1 MSIRKFIGFG
11 FIALASITL
20 VACES
25 TPPQPT
31 TQAVEQQQSAAN
43 QQALIRSTPIPRVEH
58 SLERANLVKRAQRV
72 NSLNLNSCITLFSN
86 TGAVVAFFPVDGKVS
101 SLNSYLQ
108 SGEQVIKDPHAYTGQ
123 YYTGSIVIE
132 APDIDGAYG
141 ANANGIFFF
150 TADTDAYVEWK
161 GDYFWSDQ
169 CLKPVSASLLIQ
181 AEEADLPVGVDP
193 LPAPAADEISLD

>member
-1 MSIRKFIGFG
+1 MSIRKYLGIGF
-11 FIALASITL
+11 ITL
-20 VACES
+20 ATLTLAACEGK
-25 TPPQPT
+25 PAQPT
-31 TQAVEQQQSAAN
+31 TQAIEQQQAAAN
-43 QQALIRSTPIPRVEH
+43 QAALIKSTPIPRVEF
-58 SLERANLVKRAQRV
+58 SLERANLKKRAERV
-72 NSLNLNSCITLFSN
+72 NSRNLTSCITLFSN

-108 SGEQVIKDPHAYTGQ
+108 SGEQVIKDPHSTSYGGES
-123 YYTGSIVIE
+123 YPGSIVVE

-141 ANANGIFFF
+141 SNANGIFFF

-181 AEEADLPVGVDP
+181 TEVVTP
-193 LPAPAADEISLD
+193 PAPAEVSSN

>member
-11 FIALASITL
+11 FIALASFAL
-20 VACES
+20 AACEPS
-25 TPPQPT
+25 RSPPS

-43 QQALIRSTPIPRVEH
+43 QAALIRSTPIPRVEH

-108 SGEQVIKDPHAYTGQ
+108 SGEQVIKDPYSTSNGGSA
-123 YYTGSIVIE
+123 YTGSIVIE

-169 CLKPVSASLLIQ
+169 CLKPVSATLLVQ
-181 AEEADLPVGVDP
+181 AEADDVPVNTSD
-193 LPAPAADEISLD
+193 LSN